1 MRRQFAI
8 GSLLAG
14 ALGLTF
20 VLAGGVGSRPDAAR
34 AATVAHITA
43 TITQTATKTVTSATS
58 AAPEIGRA
66 HV

>member
-20 VLAGGVGSRPDAAR
+20 VLAGGVGSRPDVAR
-34 AATVAHITA
+34 AATVDRKSTRLNSSHT
-43 TITQTATKTVTSATS
+43 
-58 AAPEIGRA
+58 
-66 HV
+66 